1 MVQTPTGSS
10 ISWVVSDGVCQTMLI
25 SMEVLDKSIRS
36 SYYYVKENIK
46 DRKQYIMLEK
56 KLHIVSRQSY
66 ICGIRVAC

>member
-1 MVQTPTGSS
+1 
-10 ISWVVSDGVCQTMLI
+10 MLI

-46 DRKQYIMLEK
+46 DRKQYIILEK